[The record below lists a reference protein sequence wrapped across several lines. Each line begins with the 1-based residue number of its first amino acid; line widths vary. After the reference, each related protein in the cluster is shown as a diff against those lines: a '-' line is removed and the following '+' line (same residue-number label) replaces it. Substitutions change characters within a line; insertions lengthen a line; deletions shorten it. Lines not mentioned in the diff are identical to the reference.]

1 VESSVL
7 HQTWM
12 ADGRNLMTTLF
23 QDVRYGLRL
32 LWKSPGF
39 TIVAVLSLALGVGA
53 NTAIFSIVDAVLLRS
68 LPFSHPDRLVK
79 IVANNRGV
87 GARDIGLSVPEFDD
101 LRLRAGIFEQ
111 VSALNGGPAN
121 LTGGERPQH
130 LELLEVS
137 PNYFSMLGTSAH
149 IGRVF
154 GPGDEAP
161 GFAEAAVISDS
172 LWASGFGR
180 DPGVLG
186 RKMLLDNDPYTIVG
200 VLPPGFHHPGPTLA
214 TDVEIWIT
222 AGFRADP
229 FPKPDRSLRSLPGA
243 IGLLKPGI
251 SREQA
256 QARLNAFTAQLRA
269 EYATDYP
276 AGSDWSIEIEPLQ
289 ESLVGNVRPMLLVL
303 MGAVALV
310 ILLASV
316 NVANLL
322 LARAS
327 GRQREMA
334 VRRAL
339 GATRSRLILQML
351 TESLILSL
359 VSGVVGLLT
368 GIAALRFVPFLPGRI
383 PRLTEV
389 QVDWTVLGF
398 ALFVSLL
405 AGLGFGL
412 VPALQSSKA
421 EIAVA
426 IREGARGSG
435 TSRKT
440 KRLRGLLIASESA
453 LAVVLMV
460 GAGLLLRTFWGLLQ
474 QNPGFNP
481 SRIVA
486 ANLYLPVPNNP
497 DLDRY
502 AKSEVFNTFVREA
515 VRRIGGLP
523 GIDLASMTTDL
534 PVAHLSRR
542 RAVDIEDRPDE
553 SRKGLFSE
561 ITSVTPEHFKLL
573 QASLVRGRYFT
584 EDDDTGK
591 QQVAIVDESTARTYW
606 PDQDPVGR
614 RLSMRSPRGAASPPC
629 IVVGVIKDIKSDGLD
644 QSGAPHIY
652 RPIYQ
657 FPGPRSLS
665 LIVTVRTSLSA
676 ATLEPLI
683 RRELQAVDP
692 DLPVFNVRTM
702 NEVIDGSLSS
712 RRFSAELVGVFA
724 VVALLLASVGIY
736 GLLAYMV
743 GQRAHEIGVRM
754 ALGATP
760 SIIGKMIVSRG
771 VGLAGI
777 GVGLGLILSGIMAP
791 LISSLLYGVTP
802 FDPEVF
808 VAVPLILMVVVLL
821 ASYIPA
827 RRAARVNPI
836 VALRAS

>member
-1 VESSVL
+1 
-7 HQTWM
+7 
-12 ADGRNLMTTLF
+12 MTTLL
-23 QDVRYGLRL
+23 QDVRYGLRV

-53 NTAIFSIVDAVLLRS
+53 NTAIFSIVNAVLLRS
-68 LPFSHPDRLVK
+68 LPFSHPERLVK
-79 IVANNRGV
+79 IVASNSGV

-101 LRLRAGIFEQ
+101 LRSRAGVFDQ
-111 VSALNGGPAN
+111 VTAIQGGPTN
-121 LTGGERPQH
+121 LTGAERPQRF
-130 LELLEVS
+130 ELLEVS

-154 GPGDEAP
+154 GPSDEAP

-172 LWASGFGR
+172 LWARAFGR

-186 RKMLLDNDPYTIVG
+186 RKIQLDNDPYTIVG
-200 VLPPGFHHPGPTLA
+200 VLPPGFRHPGSTVS
-214 TDVEIWIT
+214 TDIEIWVT
-222 AGFRADP
+222 CGFRADP
-229 FPKPDRSLRSLPGA
+229 FPKPERSLRILPGA

-251 SREQA
+251 GLEQA
-256 QARLNAFTAQLRA
+256 QSRLDAFASQLRA

-276 AGSDWSIEIEPLQ
+276 AGSGWSIEAEPLQ
-289 ESLVGNVRPMLLVL
+289 DSLVGNVRPMLLVL
-303 MGAVALV
+303 MGAVVLIV
-310 ILLASV
+310 LLASV

-327 GRQREMA
+327 GRQREVA
-334 VRRAL
+334 VRLAL
-339 GATRSRLILQML
+339 GASRARMIRQML
-351 TESLILSL
+351 TESVILSL
-359 VSGVVGLLT
+359 VSGVVGVLT
-368 GIAALRFVPFLPGRI
+368 AIAALHFVQFLPVQI
-383 PRLTEV
+383 PRLAEV
-389 QVDWTVLGF
+389 QVDWTVLSF
-398 ALFVSLL
+398 ALLVSLL

-435 TSRKT
+435 TSGKT
-440 KRLRGLLIASESA
+440 NRLRGLLIASETA

-474 QNPGFNP
+474 ENPGFNP

-486 ANLYLPVPNNP
+486 ANVYLPVPNNP

-502 AKSEVFNTFVREA
+502 AKPEIFNTFVREA
-515 VRRIGGLP
+515 VRRVGALP

-542 RAVDIEDRPDE
+542 RPVNIEDRPDE
-553 SRKGLFSE
+553 SGKGLFSE
-561 ITSVTPEHFKLL
+561 ITSVTPEYFKVL

-584 EDDDTGK
+584 EDDDTDK
-591 QQVAIVDESTARTYW
+591 QPVAIVDESTARTYW
-606 PDQDPVGR
+606 PDRDPIGR
-614 RLSMRSPRGAASPPC
+614 RLSMRSPRGAANPPWC
-629 IVVGVIKDIKSDGLD
+629 TVVGVIKDINSDGLD

-657 FPGPRSLS
+657 FPGSRALS
-665 LIVTVRTSLSA
+665 KSVTVRTSLSA
-676 ATLEPLI
+676 TSLEPQI
-683 RRELQAVDP
+683 RREIQAVDP

-702 NEVIDGSLSS
+702 NEVIDGSLAS

-743 GQRAHEIGVRM
+743 GQRSHEIGVRM
-754 ALGATP
+754 ALGAMP
-760 SIIGKMIVSRG
+760 STIGKMIVSRG
-771 VGLAGI
+771 AGLAGI
-777 GVGLGLILSGIMAP
+777 GVGIGLILSGIMAP
-791 LISSLLYGVTP
+791 LISSLLYGVRP
-802 FDPEVF
+802 LDPEVF
-808 VAVPLILMVVVLL
+808 IAVPVILMVVVLL

-827 RRAARVNPI
+827 WRAARVNPI
-836 VALRAS
+836 VALRRES